1 MKKYI
6 KNILTILLFLL
17 FILGIKSNV
26 YAVES
31 NRNIKGVEI
40 KKTQAELKDLM
51 NKSEFEDFD
60 ENSSLKFFTVID
72 ENGEDEYMGLGGIG
86 FSKKT
91 IINDIDYINKY
102 FLFESNNY
110 LGESFYIEN
119 LGTFKYDGYSKS
131 IAFDDNSY
139 MYKCKIDNNNFKKD
153 DGLIRYFEITE
164 NDLNTGKTYINKIYL
179 TFYKKLFREDQQT
192 GIKLEGTTEIL
203 PNNTE
208 MFVENLNKE
217 NIKFE
222 DKNRNEFKAYD
233 ITLKAEDS
241 KIQPKKEVKINI
253 PIPDNFDTK
262 NLVVYRI
269 ENDRKI
275 EYNVNVLTIDNKKYA
290 TFKTDHFSTYIL
302 AGNEKEII
310 EDGKEDVKIDEKD
323 VPKQEVTNPELKTE
337 ENKQHILDNEPKT
350 GKISVVLIMSVIVA
364 VSIIGFAICKN
375 KMYK

>member
-131 IAFDDNSY
+131 IDFDDNSY

-153 DGLIRYFEITE
+153 DGLIRYFEIPE

>member
-1 MKKYI
+1 MKKYR

>member
-139 MYKCKIDNNNFKKD
+139 KYKCKIDNNNFKKD
-153 DGLIRYFEITE
+153 DGLISYFEITE
-164 NDLNTGKTYINKIYL
+164 NDLNTGKTYINKIYF
-179 TFYKKLFREDQQT
+179 TFYKKLFREDKQT

>member
-110 LGESFYIEN
+110 LGESFYIEK

-290 TFKTDHFSTYIL
+290 TFKTNHFSTYIL

>member
-6 KNILTILLFLL
+6 KDILIILLFLL

-51 NKSEFEDFD
+51 NRIEFEDFD

-131 IAFDDNSY
+131 IAFDDNY
-139 MYKCKIDNNNFKKD
+139 YIYKCKIDNNNFKKD
-153 DGLIRYFEITE
+153 DGLISYFEITE

-222 DKNRNEFKAYD
+222 DKDRNEFKAYD

-310 EDGKEDVKIDEKD
+310 EDEKEDINIDEND
-323 VPKQEVTNPELKTE
+323 VPKQEVTKPELKTE
-337 ENKQHILDNEPKT
+337 ETTQHILDNEPKT

>member
-17 FILGIKSNV
+17 FILGIKNNV

-51 NKSEFEDFD
+51 NRSEFEDFD

-131 IAFDDNSY
+131 IDFDDNSY

-153 DGLIRYFEITE
+153 DGLIRYFEIPE

-222 DKNRNEFKAYD
+222 DKDRNEFKAYD

-253 PIPDNFDTK
+253 PIPDNFDAK

-310 EDGKEDVKIDEKD
+310 EDEKEDIKIDEND
-323 VPKQEVTNPELKTE
+323 ITKQEVTNLELKTE

>member
-17 FILGIKSNV
+17 FILGIKNNV

-51 NKSEFEDFD
+51 NRSEFEDFD

-102 FLFESNNY
+102 FLFESDNY

-139 MYKCKIDNNNFKKD
+139 KYKCKIDNNNFKKD
-153 DGLIRYFEITE
+153 DGLIRYFEIPE

-222 DKNRNEFKAYD
+222 DKDRNEFKAYD

-253 PIPDNFDTK
+253 PIPDNFDAK

-310 EDGKEDVKIDEKD
+310 EDEKEDIKIDEND
-323 VPKQEVTNPELKTE
+323 ITKQEVTNLELKTE

>member
-1 MKKYI
+1 MKKVI
-6 KNILTILLFLL
+6 KISFTIFL
-17 FILGIKSNV
+17 FILFLGGTKNNI
-26 YAVES
+26 YAVEN
-31 NRNIKGVEI
+31 NRNIQGVEI
-40 KKTQAELKDLM
+40 KKTQSELRELM
-51 NKSEFEDFD
+51 YKSEFEDFD

-72 ENGEDEYMGLGGIG
+72 ENGEDEYLGLGGIG

-119 LGTFKYDGYSKS
+119 LGIFKYYGYNKS
-131 IAFDDNSY
+131 IAFDDSSY
-139 MYKCKIDNNNFKKD
+139 IYKCRIDNNNFKKD
-153 DGLIRYFEITE
+153 DGQISYFEITE
-164 NDLNTGKTYINKIYL
+164 SDLDSGKTYINKIFF

-192 GIKLEGTTEIL
+192 GIKLEGTTEAL

-208 MFVENLNKE
+208 LFAENLNEE

-222 DKNRNEFKAYD
+222 DKDRKKFKAYD
-233 ITLKAEDS
+233 ITLKSESS
-241 KIQPKKEVKINI
+241 KIQPRREVKINI
-253 PIPDNFDTK
+253 PIPENYDTK

-269 ENDRKI
+269 ENDEKI

-290 TFKTDHFSTYIL
+290 TFKTDHFSTYVL

-310 EDGKEDVKIDEKD
+310 NVDEKD
-323 VPKQEVTNPELKTE
+323 LPKQEITNADLEKE
-337 ENKQHILDNEPKT
+337 DNKQHILDNEPKT
-350 GKISVVLIMSVIVA
+350 GRMSAVFITSVIVT
-364 VSIIGFAICKN
+364 VSVIGFVICKK

>member
-131 IAFDDNSY
+131 IDFDDNSY

>member
-139 MYKCKIDNNNFKKD
+139 KYKCKIDNNNFKKD
-153 DGLIRYFEITE
+153 DGLIRYFEIPE

>member
-51 NKSEFEDFD
+51 NRSEFEDFD

-102 FLFESNNY
+102 FLFESDNY

-139 MYKCKIDNNNFKKD
+139 KYKCKIDNNNFKKD
-153 DGLIRYFEITE
+153 DGLIRYFEIPE

-253 PIPDNFDTK
+253 PIPDNFDAK